1 MQFRLIW
8 ITFVVLLLVLPERLP
23 AAGLFPETASGPV
36 ELEADQLSFDEQSGR
51 YLARG
56 NVRLKRGALQ
66 LTSDELW
73 WNRASDDLEAR
84 GNVVLDGEQDR
95 LVGDRVRYNLTS
107 GTGLVEEG
115 QAFLG
120 EQNLFVSGSRIEK
133 RGEAEYRIIDGSFTT
148 CEADNPSWKFSAK
161 QLDVTVGGY
170 ARARHTVFYLKGVPS
185 FYLPYLLY
193 PAKTERESGL
203 LMPRVGYSD
212 KRGMEFSAAYYQ
224 VISRNQDATLYL
236 DYLSELGV
244 GKGLEYRYVFGRDN
258 AGQAH
263 GYHIDAE
270 EGEENQYALA
280 WEHQG
285 TLPGRVRL
293 SVDGEYVSER
303 DFFDDFGEEADDY
316 NKAQTVSELSLS
328 RSWGVYNLVGQLR
341 YTENLQVD
349 TPSTLQWLPRV
360 SLDAVRHQVA
370 GSPFYF
376 AFASEYTYF
385 WREEG
390 LKAQRLSVRPALLLP
405 MKLWKTLD
413 LVPELGWTERHYW
426 TSSEGSGHEQQ
437 GLYDFSTRLSSRF
450 YRIYSRGVETKV
462 RHLLEPELI
471 YIYVPDVDQEDLPEF
486 DRNDRIEESHRVE
499 YGLTQ
504 RVTTRS
510 QTGGGRPEYRDQF
523 FFRLSQSYDLNEDG
537 DIGERFSPLRGQLA
551 FDPFRY
557 FQLAADSRYDLDL
570 GRWLEYSGA
579 GTVHDQ
585 RGNRLQLEYRSRR
598 PEALVDEFDYGSLDL
613 DLAWL
618 KPVYLGYRN
627 RYDFVAEE
635 QLEQVLDVEYRH
647 QCWSL
652 LLTFREREDDQSVM
666 VSFSLGG
673 IGTVGSLG
681 ADMGGS

>member
-1 MQFRLIW
+1 MRLRLVW
-8 ITFVVLLLVLPERLP
+8 ITLLLLLVLPEQLP

-36 ELEADQLSFDEQSGR
+36 ELEADQLSFDQQSGR
-51 YLARG
+51 YLASG

-66 LTSDELW
+66 LTSDQLW

-95 LVGDRVRYNLTS
+95 LVGERVRYNLTS

-133 RGEAEYRIIDGSFTT
+133 RGDAEYRIVDGSFTT
-148 CEADNPSWKFSAK
+148 CEADNPSWKFSAR

-170 ARARHTVFYLKGVPS
+170 ARARHTIFYLKGIPS
-185 FYLPYLLY
+185 FYLPYLVY

-212 KRGMEFSAAYYQ
+212 KRGMEFSGAYYQ

-236 DYLSELGV
+236 DYLSDLGV
-244 GKGLEYRYVFGRDN
+244 GKGLEYRYIFGQDN
-258 AGQAH
+258 AGKAN
-263 GYHIDAE
+263 GYHIDAQQ
-270 EGEENQYALA
+270 GEENRYALA

-285 TLPGRVRL
+285 TLPGKVRL

-349 TPSTLQWLPRV
+349 TPATLQWLPRI
-360 SLDAVRHQVA
+360 SLDAVRHQLG

-376 AFASEYTYF
+376 AFGSEYTYF

-405 MKLWKTLD
+405 MKLLKMID

-426 TSSEGSGHEQQ
+426 TSSEGAGHAQK
-437 GLYDFSTRLSSRF
+437 GMYDFSTRLSSRF
-450 YRIYSRGVETKV
+450 YRVYSRGEETRV
-462 RHLLEPELI
+462 RHLLEPELT
-471 YIYVPDVDQEDLPEF
+471 YFYVPDVEQDDLPEF
-486 DRNDRIEESHRVE
+486 DRDDRIAESHRVE

-510 QTGGGRPEYRDQF
+510 GSGGGRPEYRDQL
-523 FFRLSQSYDLNEDG
+523 FFRLSQGYDLRRDVDAG
-537 DIGERFSPLRGQLA
+537 DRFSPLRGQLTY
-551 FDPFRY
+551 DPLRY
-557 FQLAADSRYDLDL
+557 FQLAADSRYDLDR
-570 GRWLEYSGA
+570 GRWIEYSGA
-579 GTVHDQ
+579 GRLHDQ

-598 PEALVDEFDYGSLDL
+598 PDALEDEIDYASLDL
-613 DLAWL
+613 GLAWL

-652 LLTFREREDDQSVM
+652 LLTFRERGDDQSVM

-681 ADMGGS
+681 AEMGGS